1 MDVLKEQKML
11 KATTQSDVKVEGV
24 TTGLIEEHL
33 SRLDS
38 IRTEEEN
45 VCSCSMR

>member
-11 KATTQSDVKVEGV
+11 KATTQSDVEAEGV
-24 TTGLIEEHL
+24 TTGLIDEHL

-45 VCSCSMR
+45 VCSVR

>member
-11 KATTQSDVKVEGV
+11 KATTQSDVKAEGV
-24 TTGLIEEHL
+24 TTGLIDEHL

-45 VCSCSMR
+45 VCSVR

>member
-11 KATTQSDVKVEGV
+11 KASDVKAEGV
-24 TTGLIEEHL
+24 TTGLIDEHL

-45 VCSCSMR
+45 VCSVR